1 MPKANLDVPAN
12 QGAPIP
18 RAGTEASF
26 TSSAPK
32 WWSLSV
38 AERLIAENID
48 GRESTVL
55 FLNCSCVQN
64 VSKMEVSLG
73 IHQDL
78 LFLLIS
84 TGERFL
90 ASCQQWLETCCR
102 LGIALVSNRHSW
114 QHQQYWFPLG
124 MKENKQ
130 VEGQAWKGRLYLVY
144 IPSITQSYS
153 SLHPG
158 VSLLESQGRNCG
170 CPPSPGFLPWLPP
183 ASLSTGFVLK

>member
-1 MPKANLDVPAN
+1 MRRRPPADRLPLHLMSWVKGADVPKASLDVPAN

-18 RAGTEASF
+18 RARTEASF

-84 TGERFL
+84 TGLEAGSFTLER
-90 ASCQQWLETCCR
+90 
-102 LGIALVSNRHSW
+102 
-114 QHQQYWFPLG
+114 
-124 MKENKQ
+124 
-130 VEGQAWKGRLYLVY
+130 
-144 IPSITQSYS
+144 
-153 SLHPG
+153 
-158 VSLLESQGRNCG
+158 
-170 CPPSPGFLPWLPP
+170 GF
-183 ASLSTGFVLK
+183 